1 MIACNT
7 YGYPFITFDTS
18 DWTLI
23 AGQGWPNHDGQ
34 NGGAEG
40 RPGQYLGG
48 AGGGQHRVGGRSR
61 SPAVKRT
68 SDQMNGGG
76 GAVGPDGQYQYQ
88 QVPPRRQPRK
98 VTYGTKN
105 IGSTGA
111 EAAPIEMFVGNT
123 NPRATKEIVASVL
136 KDCAKDMPEKPE
148 LEILDVR
155 CLTNPER
162 DPNPRTRSW
171 VVRVP
176 FCFKSLMEN
185 DEFYPAGWCHRKYF
199 PARNQ
204 GSQNKR
210 MHLDPN
216 DPVNRMIDQQ
226 QSGSGHSSSS

>member
-1 MIACNT
+1 MQ
-7 YGYPFITFDTS
+7 YSY
-18 DWTLI
+18 L
-23 AGQGWPNHDGQ
+23 
-34 NGGAEG
+34 
-40 RPGQYLGG
+40 YLGG
-48 AGGGQHRVGGRSR
+48 AFGGQHRVGGRSR
-61 SPAVKRT
+61 SPAVNRT

-162 DPNPRTRSW
+162 DPNPRTRCW
-171 VVRVP
+171 KVTVP
-176 FCFKSLMEN
+176 FKYKDFMEN
-185 DEFYPAGWCHRKYF
+185 DEMYPSGWRYRKF
-199 PARNQ
+199 FAARNIRKKPEGVVDSIENRVIQEQAKEREKEVQVLNKEQAKEPVQ
-204 GSQNKR
+204 GVQLLGQEAVVMEETSQAA
-210 MHLDPN
+210 
-216 DPVNRMIDQQ
+216 V
-226 QSGSGHSSSS
+226 GGGGAVTA